1 MPRLKFK
8 MGVDPWNVCGELILA
23 ILVAR
28 DVYAEHGFDCVMT
41 RLYDHAPNQL
51 PNSLH
56 NRDGICRAVDLRIN
70 HLPNELIVP
79 IFTDIRTAL
88 PGCYDLVLEKDH
100 IHLEYD
106 RKGVA
111 PNGGVAI

>member
-8 MGVDPWNVCGELILA
+8 MGVDPWNVCGELLLA
-23 ILVAR
+23 ISVAQG
-28 DVYAEHGFDCVMT
+28 VYEEYGFDCVIT
-41 RLYDHAPNQL
+41 
-51 PNSLH
+51 SLFDGKH
-56 NRDGICRAVDLRIN
+56 GANTLHQRDGICRAVDLRIN

-79 IFTDIRTAL
+79 IHTDIRTAL
-88 PGCYDLVLEKDH
+88 PGCYDVVLEKDH